1 MFKGTIKFDDKK
13 YVCHSTLMIKMLKQ
27 IFFEEKFIGANSV
40 KTCQNTITFNIQA
53 KFFIIDGKFVEK

>member
-1 MFKGTIKFDDKK
+1 
-13 YVCHSTLMIKMLKQ
+13 MIKMLKQ
-27 IFFEEKFIGANSV
+27 IFFEEKFTGANNV